1 MILLVRTVEMFLL
14 AADTE
19 PNVLMDWIV
28 PNDIV
33 WPDIISLGDVSVL
46 VIQRDV
52 ISMERRRRRTNWAG
66 CRRIGRDT
74 CGQPGKANE
83 ADDD

>member
-1 MILLVRTVEMFLL
+1 MSLL

-33 WPDIISLGDVSVL
+33 WSDIVSLGDVSVL

-52 ISMERRRRRTNWAG
+52 ISVERRRRRTNWAR

-74 CGQPGKANE
+74 CGKANE